1 MALTLK
7 NFKKTIPS
15 NILTRGRDYLRSG
28 RVVDLSQDDED
39 TWLAEVQG
47 STLCWKKPWWR

>member
-28 RVVDLSQDDED
+28 RVVDLSQDDDD